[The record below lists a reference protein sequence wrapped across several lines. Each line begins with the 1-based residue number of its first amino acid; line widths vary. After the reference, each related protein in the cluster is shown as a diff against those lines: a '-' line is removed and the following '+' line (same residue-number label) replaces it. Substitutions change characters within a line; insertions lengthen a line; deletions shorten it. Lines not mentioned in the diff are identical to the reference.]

1 MVLFKE
7 YWFGNTIHKQWFCTK
22 NTGLAIQLT
31 NNGFVQRILVWQYSY
46 VLKQWFC
53 TKNTGLAIQLTNWFC
68 TKNTGLAIQLSIKAM
83 VLYNE
88 YWICHSI
95 KKQ

>member
-31 NNGFVQRILVWQYSY
+31 NNGFVQRILVWQY
-46 VLKQWFC
+46 
-53 TKNTGLAIQLTNWFC
+53 N
-68 TKNTGLAIQLSIKAM
+68 
-83 VLYNE
+83 
-88 YWICHSI
+88 
-95 KKQ
+95 